1 MKNVDE
7 IVKKILKTIKEEKTP
22 KIQGRRIL
30 TEQNLENTVFKYS
43 SLFPSGDFLNYADKF
58 FAKQTETTVPNPY
71 LNKLVSC
78 ADGKTLALP
87 ASIVGGEFGKDRYSY
102 TKKTLSTT
110 EYFEWHNYARKKND
124 TNDIT
129 ACEYYAEIQ
138 RQKKLWNGEKI
149 DNIDNFYLAE
159 FAKCFSECVNTWNN
173 LTEGCQVKFSLES
186 KFVRSALNINVDEES
201 QPFPVYLYRT
211 DWFLSSEG
219 YRAYQAFENVNK
231 FLDTAY
237 DDTEELAEAKKQ
249 NVFPLVKSPAEIQRT
264 GYHYSI
270 ENKGSF
276 YLLDI
281 DEINPLSSD
290 LYNQKAG
297 ETDVLMTRNYNKDF
311 DTMSGMP
318 WKDSEVNS
326 FTENVSITNDG
337 QYIGKQSSDLKDNQ
351 PWCVKNNETR
361 VNLRKTPGVNMDT
374 GLLDIASLGEGWDNY
389 IGWTSDRLIGVPTG
403 SVELLYMPIFS
414 YYTASETMTAVISPI
429 ETENVKK
436 FITDAYQLLK
446 NKKQKFIFKYT
457 DGILSGYKAMFKGS
471 EPPLY
476 GSIFKYNKDVKSGV
490 VDESTEEEVGTVF
503 NYLYGYL
510 TKSDTGVSSEIK
522 DFFSS
527 LASLGTTSGT
537 DLLKVKDNLVIG
549 RDDIMKLALEN
560 DIAKYW
566 IQIELKGTT
575 VKGTNRV
582 WVSQKYVEPCR
593 LGGEKKLTEIDKN
606 MNLQADLYN
615 KLRYPKSD
623 YVYSSDKSVPLLV
636 NLVNPTSQ
644 YVEDESLHTNKNSE
658 MMRYL
663 PTVAFKIL

>member
-78 ADGKTLALP
+78 VDGKTLALP
-87 ASIVGGEFGKDRYSY
+87 ASIVGGDMSEGGAAY

-159 FAKCFSECVNTWNN
+159 FAKCFSECVNVWNN

-186 KFVRSALNINVDEES
+186 KFIRSALNINVDEES

-237 DDTEELAEAKKQ
+237 DNPEELKEAKKQ
-249 NVFPLVKSPAEIQRT
+249 NVFPLVKSPAEVQRN
-264 GYHYSI
+264 GYQYSI
-270 ENKGSF
+270 ENKGSM

-311 DTMSGMP
+311 DEMTGMP

-337 QYIGKQSSDLKDNQ
+337 QYIGKQSSALKDNQ

-374 GLLDIASLGEGWDNY
+374 GLLDIASLGTGWDNY

-446 NKKQKFIFKYT
+446 SKKQKSRIKYN
-457 DGILSGYKAMFKGS
+457 DGILSGYKATFKGS
-471 EPPLY
+471 EPPMV
-476 GSIFKYNKDVKSGV
+476 GSIFKYNKDVQSGV

-636 NLVNPTSQ
+636 NLVNPPSQ